1 MKMPKFCATHDG
13 AVAQNSASIWISGI
27 VHARQKFDAKNIQMK
42 IMAWNTG
49 GQTDGNEEVIKRR
62 LLDKAKIEVCFH

>member
-27 VHARQKFDAKNIQMK
+27 VHAKNIQMK